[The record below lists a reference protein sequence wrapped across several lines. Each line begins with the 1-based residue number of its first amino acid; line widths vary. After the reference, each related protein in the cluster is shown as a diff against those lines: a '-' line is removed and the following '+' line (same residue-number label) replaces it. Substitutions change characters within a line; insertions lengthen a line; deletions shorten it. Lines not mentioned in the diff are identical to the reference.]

1 MSAHAHTGGMT
12 RRRLLH
18 AGALAG
24 VAAVVPAAARAAPS
38 QCGPWPLWSA
48 FVDKHIQPD
57 GRVVDFL
64 NPDQRST
71 SEGQS
76 YALFFALVNNDQ
88 VLFDKVLSWTRH
100 NLCGGRPD
108 LHLPAWLW
116 GRDGGSAWRV
126 LDANTASD
134 GELWIAYALLEA
146 GRLWS
151 RPGYLKAGQ
160 QMLQLIRTQEVAT
173 LPGLGPMLLPGRTG
187 FVDNGRWT
195 LNPSY
200 LPIQVLRRCANADPK
215 GPWAAIAANSARVLR
230 DSAPVGFA
238 PDWTVWDGKTFNA
251 DPKRGNVGSY
261 DAIRVYLWAGMLD
274 AGEPLRAR
282 LLKDLSGP
290 ADLLAAQQTPAE
302 KIDTA
307 RGVGTGALPVG
318 FSAAL
323 LPYLSALGKPALLK
337 AQAQRV
343 PAATQPAA
351 AALPYFERTLALF
364 GQGWLENRYRFA
376 ADGRLLP
383 AWRTPACAATT

>member
-1 MSAHAHTGGMT
+1 MSAHDSAAAMT
-12 RRRLLH
+12 RRSLLR

-24 VAAVVPAAARAAPS
+24 LAALLPTRAAAAAG
-38 QCGPWPLWSA
+38 QCGPWPLWNA

-88 VLFDKVLSWTRH
+88 VLFEKVLGWTRH

-108 LHLPAWLW
+108 LNLPAWLW
-116 GRDGGSAWRV
+116 GRDGSGNWHV

-151 RPGYLKAGQ
+151 RPGYVKAGQ
-160 QMLQLIRTQEVAT
+160 QILQLMRQQEVVT
-173 LPGLGPMLLPGRTG
+173 LPGLGAMLLPGRTG
-187 FVDNGRWT
+187 FAEKQRWT

-215 GPWAAIAANSARVLR
+215 GPWAAIASNAARVLR
-230 DSAPVGFA
+230 ESAPVGFA
-238 PDWTVWDGKTFNA
+238 PDWTAWDGERFSP

-274 AGEPLRAR
+274 AGEPLRSG
-282 LLKDLSGP
+282 LLRDLSGP
-290 ADLLAAQQTPAE
+290 ADLLAAQTPFTE

-307 RGVGTGALPVG
+307 RGVGSGALPVG

-323 LPYLSALGKPALLK
+323 LPYLSAMGQPALLK
-337 AQAQRV
+337 AQAQRI
-343 PAATQPAA
+343 PAAAQAAA

-383 AWRTPACAATT
+383 AWRTPACSAKN

>member
-1 MSAHAHTGGMT
+1 MSAHDSAATMT
-12 RRRLLH
+12 RRRLLR

-24 VAAVVPAAARAAPS
+24 LAALLPTRAAAVAG
-38 QCGPWPLWSA
+38 QCGPWSLWNA

-88 VLFDKVLSWTRH
+88 VLFEKVLGWTRH

-108 LHLPAWLW
+108 LNLPAWLW
-116 GRDGGSAWRV
+116 GRDGSGSWRV

-160 QMLQLIRTQEVAT
+160 QILQLMRQQEVAM
-173 LPGLGPMLLPGRTG
+173 LPGLGAMLLPGRTG
-187 FVDNGRWT
+187 FAEKQRWT

-215 GPWAAIAANSARVLR
+215 GPWAAIASNAARVLR
-230 DSAPVGFA
+230 ESAPVGFA
-238 PDWTVWDGKTFNA
+238 PDWTVWDGERFGP

-261 DAIRVYLWAGMLD
+261 DAIRVYLWTGMLD
-274 AGEPLRAR
+274 AGEPLRSG
-282 LLKDLSGP
+282 LLRDLSGP
-290 ADLLAAQQTPAE
+290 ADLLAAQTPFAE

-307 RGVGTGALPVG
+307 RGVGSGAVPVG

-323 LPYLSALGKPALLK
+323 LPYLSAMGQPALLK
-337 AQAQRV
+337 AQAQRI
-343 PAATQPAA
+343 PAAAQAAA

-383 AWRTPACAATT
+383 AWRTPACSAKN

>member
-1 MSAHAHTGGMT
+1 MSAHDSAAAMT
-12 RRRLLH
+12 RRSLLR

-24 VAAVVPAAARAAPS
+24 LAALLPTRAAAAAG
-38 QCGPWPLWSA
+38 QCGPWPLWNA

-88 VLFDKVLSWTRH
+88 VLFEKVLGWTRH

-108 LHLPAWLW
+108 LNLPAWLW
-116 GRDGGSAWRV
+116 GRDGSGNWRV

-151 RPGYLKAGQ
+151 RPGYGKAGQ
-160 QMLQLIRTQEVAT
+160 QILQLMRQQEVAT
-173 LPGLGPMLLPGRTG
+173 LPGLGAMLLPGRTG
-187 FVDNGRWT
+187 FAEKQRWT

-215 GPWAAIAANSARVLR
+215 GPWAVIASNAARVLR
-230 DSAPVGFA
+230 ESAPVGFA
-238 PDWTVWDGKTFNA
+238 PDWTVWDGERFSP

-274 AGEPLRAR
+274 AGEPLRSG
-282 LLKDLSGP
+282 LLRDLSGP
-290 ADLLAAQQTPAE
+290 ADLLAAQTPFAE

-307 RGVGTGALPVG
+307 RGVGSGALPVG

-323 LPYLSALGKPALLK
+323 LPYLSAMDQPALLK
-337 AQAQRV
+337 AQAQRI
-343 PAATQPAA
+343 PAAAQAAA

-383 AWRTPACAATT
+383 AWRTPACSAKN

>member
-1 MSAHAHTGGMT
+1 MSAHESAAAMT
-12 RRRLLH
+12 RRSLLR

-24 VAAVVPAAARAAPS
+24 LAALLPTRAAAAAS
-38 QCGPWPLWSA
+38 QCGPWPLWNA

-88 VLFDKVLSWTRH
+88 VLFEKVLGWTRH

-108 LHLPAWLW
+108 LNLPAWLW
-116 GRDGGSAWRV
+116 GLDGSGSWRV

-151 RPGYLKAGQ
+151 RPGYGKAGQ
-160 QMLQLIRTQEVAT
+160 QILQLMRQQEVAT
-173 LPGLGPMLLPGRTG
+173 LPGLGAMLLPGRTG
-187 FVDNGRWT
+187 FAEKQRWT

-215 GPWAAIAANSARVLR
+215 GPWAAIASNAARVLR
-230 DSAPVGFA
+230 ESAPVGFA
-238 PDWTVWDGKTFNA
+238 PDWTVWDGERFGP

-274 AGEPLRAR
+274 AGEPLRSG
-282 LLKDLSGP
+282 LLRDLSGP
-290 ADLLAAQQTPAE
+290 ADLLAAQTPFAE

-307 RGVGTGALPVG
+307 RGVGSGALPVG

-323 LPYLSALGKPALLK
+323 LPYLSAMGQPALLK
-337 AQAQRV
+337 AQAQRI
-343 PAATQPAA
+343 PAAAQAAA

-383 AWRTPACAATT
+383 AWRTPACSAKN

>member
-24 VAAVVPAAARAAPS
+24 VAALLPAAALAAPS

-108 LHLPAWLW
+108 LNLPAWLW
-116 GRDGGSAWRV
+116 GRDGSGAWRV

-251 DPKRGNVGSY
+251 DPKRGNVG
-261 DAIRVYLWAGMLD
+261 
-274 AGEPLRAR
+274 
-282 LLKDLSGP
+282 
-290 ADLLAAQQTPAE
+290 
-302 KIDTA
+302 
-307 RGVGTGALPVG
+307 TGALPVG

>member
-1 MSAHAHTGGMT
+1 MNAHTRGSVMT
-12 RRRLLH
+12 RRGLLR
-18 AGALAG
+18 AGALASL
-24 VAAVVPAAARAAPS
+24 AALLPAGATEAPA
-38 QCGPWPLWSA
+38 QCGAWPLWNA
-48 FVDKHIQPD
+48 FVSKHIQPD

-64 NPDQRST
+64 NADQRST

-76 YALFFALVNNDQ
+76 YALFFALVANDQ
-88 VLFDKVLSWTRH
+88 VLFDKVLGWTRH

-108 LHLPAWLW
+108 LNLPAWLW
-116 GRDGGSAWRV
+116 GRDGSGDWRV

-146 GRLWS
+146 GRLWN
-151 RPGYLKAGQ
+151 RPGYGKAGQ
-160 QMLQLIRTQEVAT
+160 QILQLMRTQEVAA
-173 LPGLGPMLLPGRTG
+173 LPGLGPMLLPGRSG
-187 FVDNGRWT
+187 FVEPGRWT

-215 GPWAAIAANSARVLR
+215 GPWAAIAANAARVLR

-238 PDWTVWDGKTFNA
+238 PDWTVWDGKAFGA
-251 DPKRGNVGSY
+251 DPKRGNLGSY

-274 AGEPLRAR
+274 AGEPLRAK
-282 LLKDLSGP
+282 LLQDLSGP
-290 ADLLAAQQTPAE
+290 ADLLAAGTAFAE

-307 RGVGTGALPVG
+307 RGVGTGAVPVG

-323 LPYLSALGKPALLK
+323 LPYLSALRQPALLK
-337 AQAQRV
+337 AQAQRI
-343 PAATQPAA
+343 PLAATPAA

-383 AWRTPACAATT
+383 AWRTPACSAKT

>member
-18 AGALAG
+18 AGTLAG
-24 VAAVVPAAARAAPS
+24 VAALLPAAALAAPS

-48 FVDKHIQPD
+48 FVDKHIQRD

-108 LHLPAWLW
+108 LNLPAWLW
-116 GRDGGSAWRV
+116 GRDGSGAWRV

-151 RPGYLKAGQ
+151 RPGFLKAGQ

-215 GPWAAIAANSARVLR
+215 GPWAWAARWISSSAWACL
-230 DSAPVGFA
+230 APSCM
-238 PDWTVWDGKTFNA
+238 P
-251 DPKRGNVGSY
+251 S
-261 DAIRVYLWAGMLD
+261 
-274 AGEPLRAR
+274 
-282 LLKDLSGP
+282 
-290 ADLLAAQQTPAE
+290 
-302 KIDTA
+302 
-307 RGVGTGALPVG
+307 
-318 FSAAL
+318 
-323 LPYLSALGKPALLK
+323 
-337 AQAQRV
+337 
-343 PAATQPAA
+343 
-351 AALPYFERTLALF
+351 
-364 GQGWLENRYRFA
+364 
-376 ADGRLLP
+376 
-383 AWRTPACAATT
+383 

>member
-1 MSAHAHTGGMT
+1 MNPQHRAEGMT
-12 RRRLLH
+12 RRSLLR

-24 VAAVVPAAARAAPS
+24 LAALLPASASAAGGH
-38 QCGPWPLWSA
+38 CGPWPLWNA
-48 FVDKHIQPD
+48 FVSKHIQPD

-88 VLFDKVLSWTRH
+88 VLFDKVLGWTRH

-108 LHLPAWLW
+108 LNLPAWLW
-116 GRDGGSAWRV
+116 GRDDSGSWRV
-126 LDANTASD
+126 LDPNTASD

-151 RPGYLKAGQ
+151 RPGYAKAGQ
-160 QMLQLIRTQEVAT
+160 QILQLMRQQEVVT
-173 LPGLGPMLLPGRTG
+173 LPGMGAMLLPGRAG
-187 FVDNGRWT
+187 FVEDQRWT

-215 GPWAAIAANSARVLR
+215 GPWAVIASNAARVLR

-238 PDWTVWDGKTFNA
+238 PDWTLWDGTRFSP

-274 AGEPLRAR
+274 AGEPLRAT
-282 LLKDLSGP
+282 LLQDLSGP
-290 ADLLAAQQTPAE
+290 ADLLAAQHPFAE
-302 KIDTA
+302 KIDTT
-307 RGVGTGALPVG
+307 RGVGTGTLPAG

-323 LPYLSALGKPALLK
+323 LPYLSALGQPALLK
-337 AQAQRV
+337 AQAQRI
-343 PAATQPAA
+343 PAAAQPAA

-364 GQGWLENRYRFA
+364 GQGWLENRFRFA

-383 AWRTPACAATT
+383 AWRTPACSAKT